1 MPNKLQLLG
10 CFCTSCEYATFL
22 GENIQRVDCV
32 DSFSD
37 CHLAFCCLQNGRR
50 QKAGRGMHGNEAT
63 ETMFSLQQGTVC
75 SIGPRPTQSQLF
87 DHLQHG
93 KGLRNFYMSDMNC

>member
-10 CFCTSCEYATFL
+10 CFCTSCVYATFL
-22 GENIQRVDCV
+22 GESIQRVDCV
-32 DSFSD
+32 VSFSD
-37 CHLAFCCLQNGRR
+37 CHLTFCCLQNGRQ

-75 SIGPRPTQSQLF
+75 SIVPRPTQSQLF
-87 DHLQHG
+87 DPLQHG

>member
-10 CFCTSCEYATFL
+10 CFCTSCVNATFL
-22 GENIQRVDCV
+22 GESIQRVDCV

-37 CHLAFCCLQNGRR
+37 CPFASCCLPNGRR

-63 ETMFSLQQGTVC
+63 ETIFSLQQGTIV
-75 SIGPRPTQSQLF
+75 PRPSQSCLF

-93 KGLRNFYMSDMNC
+93 EGLGNFYMSDMNC